1 MKRQVLRETENQP
14 PWGTP
19 GRQPGRKGEI
29 MKWNQ
34 AVKTLVLAVAVAATT
49 SAFASSNKGTLHV
62 SEAAQINGQSV
73 AAGDYQLRWEG
84 AGPNVQVS
92 VMQGKK
98 VVATVPAQL
107 VEQKQA
113 FSNDSTIVDRTSSTP
128 AIKEVRFAGKKY
140 ALAIGAEKAE
150 MGESS
155 SK

>member
-1 MKRQVLRETENQP
+1 
-14 PWGTP
+14 
-19 GRQPGRKGEI
+19 

-34 AVKTLVLAVAVAATT
+34 AAKSAVLALALVAAT
-49 SAFASSNKGTLHV
+49 SAFAGTNKGTLHV
-62 SEAAQINGQSV
+62 NEPAQISGQTV
-73 AAGDYQLRWEG
+73 EAGEYQLRWEG

-92 VMQGKK
+92 VMKGKK

-113 FSNDSTIVDRTSSTP
+113 FANDSTIVDRSGSTP
-128 AIKEVRFAGKKY
+128 TIKEVRFGGKKY
-140 ALAIGAEKAE
+140 ALSLSTEKAE